1 MDLLCI
7 ARSISRRNIG
17 TSAAFI
23 ARPRPACT
31 DRPIALCSSPI
42 GVLGRLGMIMSLCSG
57 PGRRTTAAVL
67 VLTAAAVGACTTTPQ
82 LTAAPSEQAQPSPPP
97 APPPPQPPPID
108 VAGRWRL
115 AAASGACLMTLAAT
129 PGAAEGTIA
138 PAGGCPGN
146 FFTSRKWT
154 FEHDMLIIRDHK
166 NDALAE
172 LAFSAG
178 RFQGQA
184 TGGGSV
190 TLARP

>member
-1 MDLLCI
+1 
-7 ARSISRRNIG
+7 
-17 TSAAFI
+17 
-23 ARPRPACT
+23 
-31 DRPIALCSSPI
+31 
-42 GVLGRLGMIMSLCSG
+42 MIMYGGPNRRSAIAAGLLLSL
-57 PGRRTTAAVL
+57 
-67 VLTAAAVGACTTTPQ
+67 AAAGACTSTPQ
-82 LTAAPSEQAQPSPPP
+82 LASSPNEQAAA
-97 APPPPQPPPID
+97 APPPPPPSQPPPVD

-115 AAASGACLMTLAAT
+115 AAASGACLMTLGAT
-129 PGAAEGTIA
+129 PGTSEGTIA

-166 NDALAE
+166 SETLAE
-172 LAFSAG
+172 LSFAAG

>member
-1 MDLLCI
+1 MI
-7 ARSISRRNIG
+7 
-17 TSAAFI
+17 TS
-23 ARPRPACT
+23 
-31 DRPIALCSSPI
+31 
-42 GVLGRLGMIMSLCSG
+42 VCSG
-57 PGRRTTAAVL
+57 PIRRSAVAAGL
-67 VLTAAAVGACTTTPQ
+67 LLALAAVGACTSTPQ

-97 APPPPQPPPID
+97 PPSPPQPPPID
-108 VAGRWRL
+108 LAGRWRL
-115 AAASGACLMTLAAT
+115 AAASGGCLMTLAAV
-129 PGAAEGTIA
+129 PGAADGTIA

-166 NDALAE
+166 SEALAE
-172 LAFSAG
+172 LSFAAG

>member
-1 MDLLCI
+1 
-7 ARSISRRNIG
+7 
-17 TSAAFI
+17 
-23 ARPRPACT
+23 
-31 DRPIALCSSPI
+31 
-42 GVLGRLGMIMSLCSG
+42 MIMSLCSG
-57 PGRRTTAAVL
+57 PGRAASVL
-67 VLTAAAVGACTTTPQ
+67 LVTAAAMGACTTTPK

-108 VAGRWRL
+108 LAGRWRL
-115 AAASGACLMTLAAT
+115 AAASGACVMTLAAI

-138 PAGGCPGN
+138 PAGGCPGS

-154 FEHDMLIIRDHK
+154 FEHDMLIMRDHK
-166 NDALAE
+166 GEALAE
-172 LAFSAG
+172 LSFAAG

>member
-1 MDLLCI
+1 
-7 ARSISRRNIG
+7 
-17 TSAAFI
+17 
-23 ARPRPACT
+23 
-31 DRPIALCSSPI
+31 
-42 GVLGRLGMIMSLCSG
+42 MIMSLCSG
-57 PGRRTTAAVL
+57 PGRAATVLLVTA
-67 VLTAAAVGACTTTPQ
+67 TAIAACTTTPQ
-82 LTAAPSEQAQPSPPP
+82 PTAAPNEQQVQPSPPP
-97 APPPPQPPPID
+97 APPPPRPPPID
-108 VAGRWRL
+108 LAGRWRL
-115 AAASGACLMTLAAT
+115 AAASSACLMTLTAA

-166 NDALAE
+166 SEALAE
-172 LAFSAG
+172 LSFASG

>member
-1 MDLLCI
+1 
-7 ARSISRRNIG
+7 
-17 TSAAFI
+17 
-23 ARPRPACT
+23 
-31 DRPIALCSSPI
+31 
-42 GVLGRLGMIMSLCSG
+42 MIMSLRSG
-57 PGRRTTAAVL
+57 PGRAASALFV
-67 VLTAAAVGACTTTPQ
+67 TAAALGACTTTPQ
-82 LTAAPSEQAQPSPPP
+82 VTAAPSEQAQPAPPP
-97 APPPPQPPPID
+97 APAPPQPPPIEL
-108 VAGRWRL
+108 AGRWRL
-115 AAASGACLMTLAAT
+115 AAASGGCVMTLAAV

-166 NDALAE
+166 SEALAE
-172 LAFSAG
+172 LSFAAG

>member
-1 MDLLCI
+1 MMMSL
-7 ARSISRRNIG
+7 RSR
-17 TSAAFI
+17 
-23 ARPRPACT
+23 
-31 DRPIALCSSPI
+31 
-42 GVLGRLGMIMSLCSG
+42 LGR
-57 PGRRTTAAVL
+57 RATAAVL
-67 VLTAAAVGACTTTPQ
+67 LLNTATGACTTTPQ
-82 LTAAPSEQAQPSPPP
+82 LTAAPSEQAEPSPPP

-108 VAGRWRL
+108 LAGRWRL
-115 AAASGACLMTLAAT
+115 AAGSGACLVTLAAA

-154 FEHDMLIIRDHK
+154 FEHDTLIVRDHK
-166 NDALAE
+166 SEALAE
-172 LAFSAG
+172 LSFTAG